1 VTVRPKAMSA
11 VTPPPL
17 RSPHAL
23 CSSVAAGDFGATWR
37 ATLRTRE
44 VALLQ
49 RAAAV
54 PAPAVSPGVLAF
66 LTDRLR
72 DDTELCEV
80 LGAAGVQV
88 PTAPQTIAR
97 ETAVRS
103 LYVDRGAFVLS
114 FTYDAVLSRALRG
127 CPERHYDQRR
137 RAWLLPATREIAHR
151 LRALLKG
158 RGFHVTPDAAQ
169 LGARLLRGGVHAPWP
184 RLEVID
190 ASDDRI
196 ALWVAPLLRA
206 ADWPLIAELTAVG
219 ARYDARARRPG
230 TWIVERDG
238 AESDTRLRALLDAEG
253 VQHAVAA
260 PQGALEVPDT
270 AEIRVL
276 EHGERLGAWCLD
288 LKRTRFDLAMPRDP
302 RAGDTVRGFGASWK
316 SATKTWAVPA
326 HPEKALAL
334 HAFLVEH
341 DVPVTPRALARLQS
355 LLVEGT
361 QLAQQ
366 RVDAQRLGERQA
378 AELDTSSMEL
388 MAFQW
393 DAVRQMLRW
402 RRALLADEQGLGK
415 TVELLATLE
424 AADAYP
430 AVVVC
435 PASLKANWLNEIAMW
450 VGHRSAVLL
459 PGKKAQPKLLAGKD
473 IVVLNYELLGGW
485 VGALRAIAPRAL
497 VVDESHFVKDEG
509 AQRTNLCDSLAREI
523 PPDGLVLL
531 ASGTP
536 ALGENRNL
544 ISQLEMLGALEY
556 FGGAQRFRVH
566 HCGMDPRDR
575 KRDDSGATNLPEMHA
590 ILRRR
595 VMVRRLKRDVLKDLP
610 DKLPP
615 QTVVL
620 ELSNRRDYEQLES
633 LLVQQARGDLHDDV
647 RAIIASEESEQTAA
661 KLIADVLAAGSSG
674 SPAQTATA
682 MRAAAS
688 LGKIRDVVA
697 WCKQFALDGRKLVL
711 FAHHRDTQ
719 RKLVTAL
726 PGCAQILGGQRD
738 VEDQK
743 ARFQG
748 PDCSFIVCSILAA
761 SAGHTLTAAADVGFI
776 DLPHMPGTLQQC
788 IDRCHRIGQRNVV
801 TPWFF
806 LGARTIDIRMAA
818 VLDKRTKVLAAGIDG
833 DVALA
838 DDKQILRAVIEDLV
852 GGHARAA

>member
-1 VTVRPKAMSA
+1 M
-11 VTPPPL
+11 
-17 RSPHAL
+17 
-23 CSSVAAGDFGATWR
+23 
-37 ATLRTRE
+37 
-44 VALLQ
+44 Q
-49 RAAAV
+49 RAVSV
-54 PAPAVSPGVLAF
+54 PAGAVSRGVLAF

-72 DDTELCEV
+72 DDADLCQV
-80 LGAAGVQV
+80 LGAAGVRV
-88 PTAPQTIAR
+88 PTAPQTIVR
-97 ETAVRS
+97 ERAMRS
-103 LYVDRGAFVLS
+103 LFVDRGAFVLS
-114 FTYDAVLSRALRG
+114 FTYDAVLSCALRG
-127 CPERHYDQRR
+127 WPERHYDQHR
-137 RAWLLPATREIAHR
+137 RAWLLPSTRDVAHR

-158 RGFHVTPDAAQ
+158 KAFHVTPGAAE
-169 LGARLLRGGVHAPWP
+169 LGARLLGGGVHAPWP
-184 RLEVID
+184 RLEVLD
-190 ASDDRI
+190 ADDERL
-196 ALWVAPLLRA
+196 ALWVAPLLRS
-206 ADWPLIAELTAVG
+206 ADWPLVAELTDLG
-219 ARYDARARRPG
+219 ARYDARAQRPG
-230 TWIVERDG
+230 TWIVRVG
-238 AESDTRLRALLDAEG
+238 APEADTRLRALLEAEG
-253 VQHAVAA
+253 VQDTVAA
-260 PQGALEVPDT
+260 PQGAQGALEVPDT
-270 AEIRVL
+270 GAIRVL

-288 LKRTRFDLAMPRDP
+288 LKRTRFDLTMPRDP
-302 RAGDTVRGFGASWK
+302 HAGDTVRGFGALWK
-316 SATKTWAVPA
+316 SATKTWALPA
-326 HPEKALAL
+326 HPTKALGL

-361 QLAQQ
+361 RLAQL

-378 AELDTSSMEL
+378 AQLDTTSLAL
-388 MAFQW
+388 MPFQW

-450 VGHRSAVLL
+450 VGHRVAVLL
-459 PGKKAQPKLLAGKD
+459 PGKKAEPRLLQCKD
-473 IVVLNYELLGGW
+473 IIVLNYELLGGW
-485 VGALRAIAPRAL
+485 VEALRAIGPRAL

-509 AQRTNLCDSLAREI
+509 AQRTNLCDSLARDI
-523 PPDGLVLL
+523 PQDGLVLL

-536 ALGENRNL
+536 ALGETRNL

-610 DKLPP
+610 NKLPP

-620 ELSNRRDYEQLES
+620 ELSNRREYEQLES

-647 RAIIASEESEQTAA
+647 RAIIASEASEQTAA
-661 KLIADVLAAGSSG
+661 KLIADVLAAGCSG
-674 SPAQTATA
+674 SPAQTAMA

-697 WCKQFALDGRKLVL
+697 WCKQFSLDGRKLVL

-719 RKLVTAL
+719 RKLVAAL

-738 VEDQK
+738 VEQQK
-743 ARFQG
+743 ERFQTD
-748 PDCSFIVCSILAA
+748 PDCRVIVCSILAA
-761 SAGHTLTAAADVGFI
+761 SAGHTLTAAADVGFS

-838 DDKQILRAVIEDLV
+838 ADKQILRAVIEHLV
-852 GGHARAA
+852 GDLARAA